1 MYQFDHAWQQHKH
14 SKADVLQNTRHSFR
28 EGRFEVQ
35 LNINSPIWTD
45 MELLRNAFV
54 SNRPT
59 GS

>member
-45 MELLRNAFV
+45 MKLLRNASV
-54 SNRPT
+54 SY
-59 GS
+59 